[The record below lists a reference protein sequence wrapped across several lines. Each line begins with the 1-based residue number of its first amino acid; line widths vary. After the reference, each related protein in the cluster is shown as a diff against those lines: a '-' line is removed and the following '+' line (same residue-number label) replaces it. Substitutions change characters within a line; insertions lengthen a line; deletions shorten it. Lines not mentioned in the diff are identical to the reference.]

1 MAHGKREPQDTM
13 DAYRRRLDE
22 LYRQQAAT
30 DDEDERERLQKKI
43 EQVDKDRMEIV
54 SRFIRRLRKQ
64 P

>member
-1 MAHGKREPQDTM
+1 M

-30 DDEDERERLQKKI
+30 DDEDERARIQRDIER
-43 EQVDKDRMEIV
+43 VDGERMEIV
-54 SRFIRRLRKQ
+54 SRYIRRLREQ

>member
-1 MAHGKREPQDTM
+1 M